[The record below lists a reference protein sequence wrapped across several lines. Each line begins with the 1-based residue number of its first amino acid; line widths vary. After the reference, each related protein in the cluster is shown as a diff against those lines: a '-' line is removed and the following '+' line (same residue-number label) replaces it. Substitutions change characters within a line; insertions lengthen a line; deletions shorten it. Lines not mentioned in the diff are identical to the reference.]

1 MLTASADEVACLLDV
16 DTAIDSQRTA
26 FRALAS
32 GQVDLPP
39 KIMHPSRFDDTV
51 AFGYLARLS
60 PGSGFVAKVGGV
72 YPGNPARGL
81 ASVTALVIALDAVTG
96 EPVAV
101 LDGAA
106 VTTLRTAAASAVAV
120 DALARDGAD
129 RLALIGSG
137 VQARAHA
144 RTVNRVRP
152 LRAVRVWSP
161 TEANRVRAAED
172 IAGELGIPVS
182 VARTPADAVRDADL
196 VVTCTLSRTPVV
208 RGQDVVPGTVVV
220 SVGSFEP
227 DRCEVDAELVR
238 SASMV
243 VVDDPATAAGH
254 AGPVVAALRDGDLA
268 PCSRTPPGTTRPA
281 RGTRSSTTASASVC
295 RTRPRRGPWST
306 RPWPG
311 RRRHDR
317 VSRAGVRR
325 RDRRRDHGHQHR
337 VPPGPRRGA

>member
-1 MLTASADEVACLLDV
+1 MLTASADEVARLLDA
-16 DTAIDSQRTA
+16 DAAIDSQRTA
-26 FRALAS
+26 FLALAS
-32 GQVDLPP
+32 GRVDLPP

-81 ASVTALVIALDAVTG
+81 ASVTALVIAFDAVTG

-120 DALARDGAD
+120 DVLARDGAD
-129 RLALIGSG
+129 RLALVGSG

-144 RTVNRVRP
+144 RMVNRVRP
-152 LRAVRVWSP
+152 LRAVSVWGP
-161 TEANRVRAAED
+161 TEANRARAAED
-172 IAGELGIPVS
+172 IAAELGIPVS
-182 VARTPADAVRDADL
+182 VARTPAEAVRDADL
-196 VVTCTLSRTPVV
+196 VVTCTLSHTPVV
-208 RGQDVVPGTVVV
+208 RGQDVAPGTVVV

-238 SASMV
+238 SASVV

-268 PCSRTPPGTTRPA
+268 PHDLVALGDVLAEPG
-281 RGTRSSTTASASVC
+281 
-295 RTRPRRGPWST
+295 
-306 RPWPG
+306 G
-311 RRRHDR
+311 RRRTGPRDT
-317 VSRAGVRR
+317 VFYNSVGIGVQDAAAAWAVVDAARAGT
-325 RDRRRDHGHQHR
+325 
-337 VPPGPRRGA
+337 GAP

>member
-1 MLTASADEVACLLDV
+1 MLTASADEVASLLDV
-16 DTAIDSQRTA
+16 DTAIASQRTA
-26 FRALAS
+26 FLALAS

-60 PGSGFVAKVGGV
+60 PDSGFVAKVGGV

-120 DALARDGAD
+120 GALARNGAD

-152 LRAVRVWSP
+152 LRAVSVWSP
-161 TEANRVRAAED
+161 TEANRIRAAED
-172 IAGELGIPVS
+172 IAEELGIAVS
-182 VARTPADAVRDADL
+182 VARTPAEAVRDADL

-208 RGQDVVPGTVVV
+208 RGQDVAPGTVVV

-227 DRCEVDAELVR
+227 DRCEVDAGLVR

-254 AGPVVAALRDGDLA
+254 AGPVAAALRDGDLA
-268 PCSRTPPGTTRPA
+268 PHDLVALGDVLTDPA
-281 RGTRSSTTASASVC
+281 RYHPAGPTDTVFYNSVGIGVQDAAAAWAVVDAALA
-295 RTRPRRGPWST
+295 RTEQP
-306 RPWPG
+306 
-311 RRRHDR
+311 
-317 VSRAGVRR
+317 
-325 RDRRRDHGHQHR
+325 
-337 VPPGPRRGA
+337 